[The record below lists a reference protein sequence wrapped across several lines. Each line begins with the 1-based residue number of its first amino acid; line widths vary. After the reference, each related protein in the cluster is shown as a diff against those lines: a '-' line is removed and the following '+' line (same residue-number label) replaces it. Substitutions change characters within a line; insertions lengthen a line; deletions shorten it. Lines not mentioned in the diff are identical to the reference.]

1 MFVGTIALVNLVC
14 FLRNVHQVNIAVVK
28 IADVLD
34 RVLENRV
41 KIVTTVHQANLVVV
55 LMEHV
60 P

>member
-1 MFVGTIALVNLVC
+1 MFVGTIASMSLALT
-14 FLRNVHQVNIAVVK
+14 RANVRQVNIAVVK

-41 KIVTTVHQANLVVV
+41 KVVTTAHQANLVVV

>member
-41 KIVTTVHQANLVVV
+41 KVVTTAHQANLVVV